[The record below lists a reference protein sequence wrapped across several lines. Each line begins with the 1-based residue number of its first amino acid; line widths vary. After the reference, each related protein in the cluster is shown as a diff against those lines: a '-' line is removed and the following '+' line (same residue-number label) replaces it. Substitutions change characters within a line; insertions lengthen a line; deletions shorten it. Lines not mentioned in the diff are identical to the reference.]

1 MILVAQ
7 RSREMK
13 KFQRQVKIYQE
24 KTERLKHI
32 GVCVCVTVY
41 TYSSNFNLGKEG
53 EWSRGNIW
61 WYHGWELSRSDKQ
74 YQYQSTNATNSKQ
87 EKFKNSP
94 LSILE

>member
-1 MILVAQ
+1 MKTIITKNSIDQLNNRLYISKKRISKSEKKTTEEMILVAQ

-53 EWSRGNIW
+53 E
-61 WYHGWELSRSDKQ
+61 
-74 YQYQSTNATNSKQ
+74 
-87 EKFKNSP
+87 
-94 LSILE
+94 

>member
-32 GVCVCVTVY
+32 GVCVYVYLCIHIAQISIWEKKENEVEEIFDDIMAENFPQVTNN
-41 TYSSNFNLGKEG
+41 TGINQQMQQ
-53 EWSRGNIW
+53 IP
-61 WYHGWELSRSDKQ
+61 
-74 YQYQSTNATNSKQ
+74 SK
-87 EKFKNSP
+87 KSLKIH
-94 LSILE
+94 L

>member
-53 EWSRGNIW
+53 E
-61 WYHGWELSRSDKQ
+61 
-74 YQYQSTNATNSKQ
+74 
-87 EKFKNSP
+87 
-94 LSILE
+94 